1 MSEHKATI
9 TIEVVDVEEGTLS
22 TTVTLDGEINLKG
35 ASFAIA
41 NLRAV
46 IAREMCIPVDI
57 LDAGIGAAKRTIE
70 QEIPKSARDKLYELL
85 EALHEQKEER
95 KDGNE
100 A

>member
-9 TIEVVDVEEGTLS
+9 TIEVVDAEEGTFS

-35 ASFAIA
+35 ATVAIA
-41 NLRAV
+41 TLRAV
-46 IAREMCIPVDI
+46 IARNLCIPEDI
-57 LDAGIGAAKRTIE
+57 LAAGIEAAKRTIE
-70 QEIPKSARDKLYELL
+70 RARHENARDKLYELL
-85 EALHEQKEER
+85 EALHAQKEAG